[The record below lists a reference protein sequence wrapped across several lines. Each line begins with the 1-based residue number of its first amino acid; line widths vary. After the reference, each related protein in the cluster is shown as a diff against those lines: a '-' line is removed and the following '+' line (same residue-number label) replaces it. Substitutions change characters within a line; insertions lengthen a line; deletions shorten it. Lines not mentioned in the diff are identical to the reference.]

1 MEQNCKPSEGDDPLA
16 EADDGELEEDG
27 AVGGVEEEDLVELLP
42 LLLPPPQ
49 VEHAQL
55 RPLPRRRRREPHP
68 PLPPSHATCVAGVP
82 GREEGR
88 DPASGAAGER
98 GGEGRGG
105 ARAGGGGDGEWW
117 WWLRPATGR
126 RGAEEEEEEE
136 VDWWVRSVT

>member
-68 PLPPSHATCVAGVP
+68 PLPPSHATCLAGVP

-105 ARAGGGGDGEWW
+105 EERVRGAEATASGGGGC
-117 WWLRPATGR
+117 GR
-126 RGAEEEEEEE
+126 RRGGA
-136 VDWWVRSVT
+136 VRKRRRRRRWTGGCEA